1 MPIHG
6 EYRMLKTHAQT
17 GVKMGIPEKNTFVLD
32 NGDVLALSKNNAR
45 FAGKV
50 QAQNVY
56 IDGKGIGDIGSAV
69 LRDRKILS
77 EEGLLS
83 VVLTIDFEKKKLITK
98 PMIISRGFVY
108 IKNNQ
113 ALMNSLNEEI
123 ASFASN
129 ALNHQKNLNVNNL
142 KREIIRF
149 TSDSIIKKTD
159 RNPTIMPVIMSL

>member
-1 MPIHG
+1 MSQP
-6 EYRMLKTHAQT
+6 Y
-17 GVKMGIPEKNTFVLD
+17 P
-32 NGDVLALSKNNAR
+32 KNNAR
-45 FAGKV
+45 FTSKIS
-50 QAQNVY
+50 AQSVY

-113 ALMNSLNEEI
+113 ALMHSLNEEI

-129 ALNHQKNLNVNNL
+129 ALNHQKN
-142 KREIIRF
+142 
-149 TSDSIIKKTD
+149 
-159 RNPTIMPVIMSL
+159 